1 MNKQTMLVTGGSKGL
16 GKAIVKYF
24 LENTANNVCT
34 FSRKKTDFVK
44 EMEKKYSGRF
54 FYKSVDARNLED
66 IKQIITEIYSKYG
79 QVDILINNAGVARDG
94 VLMTQPESEIELM
107 ININLFSLIQITKQV
122 TRKMLL
128 QEKGRVIN
136 ISSIIGISGYRG
148 LSVYSATKAGIDGF
162 TRSLARELGSRN
174 ILVNSIAP
182 GYLST
187 DMSQGLGE
195 GQMKQIIRRTPLR
208 RLGTPEDI
216 IPLIEFLCSE
226 GANFITGHT
235 FVVDGGITV

>member
-66 IKQIITEIYSKYG
+66 IKQIITEIYSKFG

-195 GQMKQIIRRTPLR
+195 GQMKQIIRRTPLK

>member
-1 MNKQTMLVTGGSKGL
+1 MNKQTMIITGGSKGL
-16 GKAIVKYF
+16 GKAIVVYF
-24 LENTANNVCT
+24 LKNTENNVCT

-44 EMEKKYSGRF
+44 EMEEKYYERF
-54 FYKSVDARNLED
+54 FYESVDARNTEA
-66 IKQIITEIYSKYG
+66 IKQFITKIYSKYG
-79 QVDILINNAGVARDG
+79 QVDVLINNAGVARDG
-94 VLMTQPESEIELM
+94 VLMTQSESDMELM
-107 ININLFSLIQITKQV
+107 LNINLLSLIQITKHV

-187 DMSQGLGE
+187 DMSQGLDE
-195 GQMKQIIRRTPLR
+195 RQMKQIIRRTPLR

-226 GANFITGHT
+226 GANYITGQT

>member
-24 LENTANNVCT
+24 LENTKNNVCT
-34 FSRKKTDFVK
+34 YSRKETDFVK
-44 EMEKKYSGRF
+44 EMEKKYSERF

-66 IKQIITEIYSKYG
+66 TKQIITEIYSKYG

-94 VLMTQPESEIELM
+94 VLMTQPESEMELM
-107 ININLFSLIQITKQV
+107 IDINLFSLIQITKQV

>member
-195 GQMKQIIRRTPLR
+195 GQMKQIIRRTPLK